1 MRIHWSPIDYRR
13 QLLFM
18 FCIWLHFD
26 FSDCLLLAKSLI
38 IKCSETLIK
47 WVRVYFSFTE
57 ACSLEWVIYQS
68 YWQLFRNF
76 WWYCNFDFNV
86 NFKDDTLTKW
96 FNGLISKFPPYQ
108 LVSECTRVSAKTS
121 SLLDNIYVSESQ
133 MYYRT
138 QVLIDSLSGQ
148 VKLKNYI
155 CVRGRLV

>member
-47 WVRVYFSFTE
+47 WVRVYLSFTE

-76 WWYCNFDFNV
+76 WWYCG
-86 NFKDDTLTKW
+86 TLTWPNDQMAERPNRMAERPNRPIWNCPLFDVKW
-96 FNGLISKFPPYQ
+96 TILKYYQKTWEILTGIWSLIGFWTCWVQIWHANLCQPIP
-108 LVSECTRVSAKTS
+108 
-121 SLLDNIYVSESQ
+121 SL
-133 MYYRT
+133 
-138 QVLIDSLSGQ
+138 
-148 VKLKNYI
+148 
-155 CVRGRLV
+155 CV